1 VARAQQTWTQSAGV
15 ALILS
20 CAICADGLRARA
32 RSAGSR
38 RDLAASTK
46 SNIPVLPLTGNCRR
60 GCRFAA
66 RTSTGSPRMGRAVN
80 GLLAVSYRARA
91 AGKSAQY
98 PTLPLGRRS
107 APFASL
113 PRVARGWL
121 FSAKP
126 YWRSERVDSP
136 ARKGGQ
142 RQIDANDPTR
152 TSPLSLPTA
161 ATTIQSDSGP
171 PKDPMTLHRHTDRA
185 ANLGTA
191 VAGARP
197 ATSIA
202 SLRAPTNL

>member
-1 VARAQQTWTQSAGV
+1 MIFLTHPVEEVGPHVARAQQSWTQSAGV

-20 CAICADGLRARA
+20 CAICADGLQGSCPIRRIEA
-32 RSAGSR
+32 RSRCLDKIKYTGCAAHRQLPTRLPIRSTHEHG
-38 RDLAASTK
+38 LA
-46 SNIPVLPLTGNCRR
+46 P
-60 GCRFAA
+60 
-66 RTSTGSPRMGRAVN
+66 N
-80 GLLAVSYRARA
+80 GPCGQRIIAVSYRARA

-121 FSAKP
+121 FSARP

-136 ARKGGQ
+136 AHKGGQ

-171 PKDPMTLHRHTDRA
+171 PEGPDD
-185 ANLGTA
+185 
-191 VAGARP
+191 
-197 ATSIA
+197 
-202 SLRAPTNL
+202 APQAH

>member
-1 VARAQQTWTQSAGV
+1 MA
-15 ALILS
+15 
-20 CAICADGLRARA
+20 CRARA

-38 RDLAASTK
+38 RDLAASTQ
-46 SNIPVLPLTGNCRR
+46 SNIPILPLTGNCRR

-66 RTSTGSPRMGRAVN
+66 RTHGLAPNGPRGQRIM
-80 GLLAVSYRARA
+80 AVSYRARA
-91 AGKSAQY
+91 HGKSAQY
-98 PTLPLGRRS
+98 PKLPLGHRS

-121 FSAKP
+121 FSARP

-161 ATTIQSDSGP
+161 ATTIH
-171 PKDPMTLHRHTDRA
+171 TLIVQQTDLR
-185 ANLGTA
+185 TA

-202 SLRAPTNL
+202 SLRAP